1 MQSIV
6 QVLKTNSSQTLEEE
20 IAELQANAEN
30 ISQIINQITVFKNS
44 PKRNYVL
51 HNFSEKQTR
60 RWHNDNVA
68 KRVNTVNLK
77 KIEISKVKETLKWQ
91 FSFDLFQAAG
101 GKSTNLASVEK
112 FYYLSC
118 SLERNALDAIA
129 RFSLTNDDYK
139 KELEFL

>member
-44 PKRNYVL
+44 PKHNYVL

-60 RWHNDNVA
+60 R
-68 KRVNTVNLK
+68 
-77 KIEISKVKETLKWQ
+77 
-91 FSFDLFQAAG
+91 
-101 GKSTNLASVEK
+101 
-112 FYYLSC
+112 
-118 SLERNALDAIA
+118 
-129 RFSLTNDDYK
+129 
-139 KELEFL
+139 

>member
-6 QVLKTNSSQTLEEE
+6 QVLKTNSNQTLEEE

-60 RWHNDNVA
+60 R
-68 KRVNTVNLK
+68 
-77 KIEISKVKETLKWQ
+77 
-91 FSFDLFQAAG
+91 
-101 GKSTNLASVEK
+101 
-112 FYYLSC
+112 
-118 SLERNALDAIA
+118 
-129 RFSLTNDDYK
+129 
-139 KELEFL
+139 